1 MSAIDDIK
9 QRLDIVDITGS
20 YLKLDKAGRNF
31 KALCPFHQEKTPS
44 FFVFPDRQSWRCF
57 GCSAG
62 GDVFAFVMKKE
73 GIDFGETL
81 KLLADKAGVSLERKK
96 EIAESKLTDRLY
108 QINEA
113 AAQYYHGLLIEA
125 PEAGA
130 ARDYAMKKRGLTRNT
145 VDDFKLGFSTG
156 EGLKKYLA
164 ERGYNEKELLTLR
177 LIGEKEGRTY
187 DFFRHRLMFP
197 IWDIRGRVVGFGG
210 RALDD
215 SQPKYLNSPQTPIFD
230 KSSIL
235 YGIDR
240 AKGAIRDKKL
250 VVIVEGYMD
259 VITAHQYG
267 HTNVVGS
274 MGTALTEK
282 QINIVKKLT
291 RSLAFALDPD
301 TAGNA
306 ATLRAIEVARRAL
319 DRDDLEMPTV
329 HGTISKLKAD
339 MKIIPLP
346 QGKDP
351 DVLIKEEPEL
361 WPQLVEHA
369 LPLMDHIL
377 AVTASRLDLSK
388 PEEKSR
394 ASEQLLPLI
403 AELDDEVQREYY
415 LGKLANSLG
424 VDERTLLRMAADLI
438 PTKLEKRNKAITK
451 PVSTSYLGDK
461 LEDYTISLLFKH
473 PELKDKAKE
482 LSPEHFER
490 TENREIFTTWSMT
503 WNIEELLDKLD
514 IDLREHLSYLQKRA
528 LPPATDKDQERA
540 LAECILRLEERR
552 LLNLKIQEES
562 LLSDA
567 EFEGRKEDIA
577 ALQQRGVEINLKL
590 KETFENAM
598 QMTSSHRE
606 EQ

>member
-20 YLKLDKAGRNF
+20 YLKLEKAGRNF

-44 FFVFPDRQSWRCF
+44 FFIFPDRQSWRCF
-57 GCSAG
+57 GCGAG

-113 AAQYYHGLLIEA
+113 AAQYYHRLLIEA
-125 PEAGA
+125 PEAAA
-130 ARDYAMKKRGLTRNT
+130 ARDYVMKKRGLTRNT
-145 VDDFKLGFSTG
+145 IDDFKLGFSTG
-156 EGLKKYLA
+156 EGLRKYLI
-164 ERGYNEKELLTLR
+164 ERSYNEKELISLR
-177 LIGEKEGRTY
+177 LLGEKEGRTY

-215 SQPKYLNSPQTPIFD
+215 SQPKYLNSPQTSIFD
-230 KSSIL
+230 KSGIL

-250 VVIVEGYMD
+250 AVIVEGYMD

-267 HTNVVGS
+267 YTNIVGS

-282 QINIVKKLT
+282 QINILKKLT
-291 RSLAFALDPD
+291 RNLAFALDPD
-301 TAGNA
+301 TAGDA
-306 ATLRAIEVARRAL
+306 ATLRAIEVARRSL
-319 DRDDLEMPTV
+319 DRDDLEMPTWL
-329 HGTISKLKAD
+329 GTTSKLKAD

-361 WPQLVEHA
+361 WPQLVERA

-403 AELDDEVQREYY
+403 AELDDDVQREYY
-415 LGKLANSLG
+415 LGKLASLLG
-424 VDERTLLRMAADLI
+424 ISEKTLVGIAARLHRSRRDKT
-438 PTKLEKRNKAITK
+438 PKTETKAAA
-451 PVSTSYLGDK
+451 SSYFGDK
-461 LEDYTISLLFKH
+461 LEEYTLSLLLQH
-473 PELKDKAKE
+473 PELREKAKE

-490 TENREIFTTWSMT
+490 TENREIFTIWSMT
-503 WNIEELLDKLD
+503 HNVEELLDKLD
-514 IDLREHLSYLQKRA
+514 IDLREHSDYLQKRA
-528 LPPATDKDQERA
+528 LPPATERDQERA
-540 LAECILRLEERR
+540 LVDCVRRLEERR

-577 ALQQRGVEINLKL
+577 VLQQRGVEINLKL
-590 KETFENAM
+590 KEAFENAM
-598 QMTSSHRE
+598 QITSSYRE

>member
-20 YLKLDKAGRNF
+20 YLKLEKAGRNF

-44 FFVFPDRQSWRCF
+44 FFIFPDKQSWRCF
-57 GCSAG
+57 GCGTG
-62 GDVFAFVMKKE
+62 GDIFAFVMKKE

-113 AAQYYHGLLIEA
+113 AAQYYHRLLIEA

-130 ARDYAMKKRGLTRNT
+130 ARDYVMKKRGLTRNT
-145 VDDFKLGFSTG
+145 VDDFRLGFSTG
-156 EGLKKYLA
+156 EGLKKYLI

-240 AKGAIRDKKL
+240 AKGAITDKKL
-250 VVIVEGYMD
+250 AVIVEGYMD

-267 HTNVVGS
+267 YTNVVGS

-282 QINIVKKLT
+282 QINVVKKLT

-301 TAGNA
+301 TAGDA
-306 ATLRAIEVARRAL
+306 ATLRAIEVARRSL
-319 DRDDLEMPTV
+319 DRDDLEMPTWL
-329 HGTISKLKAD
+329 GTTSKLKAD
-339 MKIIPLP
+339 LKIIPLP

-377 AVTASRLDLSK
+377 AVTSSRLDLSK

-415 LGKLANSLG
+415 LGKLASLLG
-424 VDERTLLRMAADLI
+424 ISEKTLVGIAARLHRSRR
-438 PTKLEKRNKAITK
+438 EKITK
-451 PVSTSYLGDK
+451 TETRAATPSYFGDR
-461 LEDYTISLLFKH
+461 LEEYTLSLLLQH
-473 PELKDKAKE
+473 PELRDKAKE
-482 LSPEHFER
+482 LLPEHFER
-490 TENREIFTTWSMT
+490 TENREIFAIWSIT
-503 WNIEELLDKLD
+503 PDSEELLDKTD
-514 IDLREHLSYLQKRA
+514 IDLQEHLNALYKRA
-528 LPPATDKDQERA
+528 LPPATERDQGRA

-567 EFEGRKEDIA
+567 ELEGRKEDIA
-577 ALQQRGVEINLKL
+577 VLQQRGVEINLKL

-598 QMTSSHRE
+598 QMTSSYRE
-606 EQ
+606 DQ